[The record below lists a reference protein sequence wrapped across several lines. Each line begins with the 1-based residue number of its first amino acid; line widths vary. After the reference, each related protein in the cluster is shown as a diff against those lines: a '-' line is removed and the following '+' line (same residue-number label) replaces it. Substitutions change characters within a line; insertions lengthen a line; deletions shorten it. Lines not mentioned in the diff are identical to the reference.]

1 MKLLDQDFSS
11 EWEFSTSRS
20 GGVGGQ
26 HVNKVE
32 TKVELRFHIGNSV
45 LLNDSQKAKL
55 RGKYPNQIN
64 QNDEWVITSQETR
77 SQVKNKDLVIR
88 KFKQHLKQA
97 FQVAKPRK
105 NTKPTRASIEKRLL
119 KKKVKSKT
127 KLLRGKVDY

>member
-20 GGVGGQ
+20 GGAGGQ

-32 TKVELRFHIGNSV
+32 TKVELRFHIGNSS

-55 RGKYPNQIN
+55 REKYPNQIN

-77 SQVKNKDLVIR
+77 SQVKNKELVIQ
-88 KFKQHLKQA
+88 KFKQLLKQA
-97 FQVAKPRK
+97 FQVVKPRK

-127 KLLRGKVDY
+127 KSLRGKVDY